1 MGLGRQGAQ
10 QETMHLAW
18 AELPRSRGHAF
29 YDRLQQILRKAGFDT
44 FAERLCKPVYAD
56 KGRPSM
62 GFGEH
67 ALGMPRV
74 ALDPSAMFPQG
85 GLTNSFRD
93 GCAAWGCPQGQW
105 RPCSIR
111 I

>member
-1 MGLGRQGAQ
+1 
-10 QETMHLAW
+10 
-18 AELPRSRGHAF
+18 
-29 YDRLQQILRKAGFDT
+29 
-44 FAERLCKPVYAD
+44 
-56 KGRPSM
+56 M

-74 ALDPSAMFPQG
+74 ALDPSAMLPQRG
-85 GLTNSFRD
+85 FTSSFRD